1 MWKLLRVTGFRS
13 NQRLYERYLQSSLPK
28 WFPEGGDGDSCFVA
42 VPRTYACELDWD
54 AADKQDV
61 TDRLTNP
68 AELVR
73 PGARLT
79 TSYTEGHQ
87 LMFTIEL

>member
-13 NQRLYERYLQSSLPK
+13 SQELHKRYQQSFLPK
-28 WFPEGGDGDSCFVA
+28 WFPEGGDGNSCFVA
-42 VPRTYACELDWD
+42 VPDTCELNWGIDVV
-54 AADKQDV
+54 DKQDV

-68 AELVR
+68 TASVR

-79 TSYTEGHQ
+79 TSYTEGHN
-87 LMFTIEL
+87 LVFTIE